1 VEASTQEEK
10 MKTILLAT
18 DGSPSAQKATD
29 IAIEL
34 AGPLDAMLRVV
45 SVWHVPVY
53 DYGYVPV
60 QYTPELSE
68 AQREGAAVAAG
79 NAVESALAA
88 GVRSTSEIR
97 QGAAAEQICAA
108 AEETGADMIVI
119 GAHGWGPMRRILFG
133 SVSTAVL
140 HHASCPVLVVR
151 ADPEESELELSV
163 AGVAHSAS

>member
-1 VEASTQEEK
+1 

-18 DGSPSAQKATD
+18 DGSPSAQKATG

-34 AGPLDAMLRVV
+34 AGPLDAALRVV

-60 QYTPELSE
+60 QYSPELDE
-68 AQREGAAVAAG
+68 AQRDGAGRAAKQ
-79 NAVESALAA
+79 AVETATAA
-88 GVRSTSEIR
+88 GVRATSEIR
-97 QGAAAEQICAA
+97 QGPAAVEICAA
-108 AEETGADMIVI
+108 AEETGADMIVL
-119 GAHGWGPMRRILFG
+119 GAHGWGVMKRAIFG

-151 ADPEESELELSV
+151 ADPDEAEREQV
-163 AGVAHSAS
+163 GAAAHSAS